1 MQLRS
6 DVVTKGTCWRD
17 VSQRPRVL
25 RRLSRKRP
33 LVKVAGGR
41 KQQAD
46 AMVYP
51 MRTRHLLPLL
61 LQRAPLAAALL
72 GLHPAGAWAADC
84 MGMRGGEL
92 VLSASDQ
99 CLGQMRRDPAV
110 RRQMV
115 QVIDVNAA
123 GVGTAAPARTEAG
136 RHAAGPRANLAHPLA
151 RLSQL
156 NAQSRYLWSLGNP
169 APTYYGQTQAR

>member
-1 MQLRS
+1 M
-6 DVVTKGTCWRD
+6 V
-17 VSQRPRVL
+17 
-25 RRLSRKRP
+25 RRRGRLLP
-33 LVKVAGGR
+33 AAG
-41 KQQAD
+41 

-51 MRTRHLLPLL
+51 MRHHLLPRL

-72 GLHPAGAWAADC
+72 GLGPAGAWATDC

-99 CLGQMRRDPAV
+99 CLGQMRRDPAL

-123 GVGTAAPARTEAG
+123 GGGTAAPSRPEAG
-136 RHAAGPRANLAHPLA
+136 RGAAAARANLGHPLA

>member
-1 MQLRS
+1 
-6 DVVTKGTCWRD
+6 
-17 VSQRPRVL
+17 
-25 RRLSRKRP
+25 
-33 LVKVAGGR
+33 
-41 KQQAD
+41 
-46 AMVYP
+46 MVYP
-51 MRTRHLLPLL
+51 MHFRHPFLPL

-72 GLHPAGAWAADC
+72 GLGPAGSWAADC
-84 MGMRGGEL
+84 VGMRGGEL

-99 CLGQMRRDPAV
+99 CRGQMRRDPAL

-115 QVIDVNAA
+115 QAIDVNAA
-123 GVGTAAPARTEAG
+123 GGGTPAAPSRPEAG
-136 RHAAGPRANLAHPLA
+136 RGAAGSRANLGHPLA